1 VIYNILSLKT
11 GGGAVKRRLFIGV
24 LVPAL
29 KEKSQKIKEEM
40 SRLQVEG
47 KWVEPENLHFTL
59 RFLGE
64 IEEFKVNQIKQSLK
78 LKLKGA
84 KKIPT
89 RYKGLGVFPNGEKPR
104 VLWIGVESEGLA
116 EIKKR
121 VDQALTP
128 FGFIPEKNYTPHVTL
143 LRIKKLRRSTKFKQ
157 LLFRLKEE
165 LFLEQTETKVALIE
179 SKLSSEGPTYTVVEE
194 FKLD

>member
-1 VIYNILSLKT
+1 
-11 GGGAVKRRLFIGV
+11 VKRRLFVGV

-29 KEKSQKIKEEM
+29 KEKAREVKEEV
-40 SRLQVEG
+40 SELQVEG

-64 IEEFKVNQIKQSLK
+64 VEEFKVSQIKQSLK

-84 KKIPT
+84 KSVPV
-89 RYKGLGVFPNGEKPR
+89 RYKGLGVFPNGERPR
-104 VLWIGVESEGLA
+104 VLWIGVESEGLS
-116 EIKKR
+116 EIKRR
-121 VDQALTP
+121 VDQALAP
-128 FGFIPEKNYTPHVTL
+128 FGFTQEESYTPHVTL
-143 LRIKKLRRSTKFKQ
+143 LRIKKLRRRTKFKQ
-157 LLFRLKEE
+157 LLFKLKEE

-179 SKLSSEGPTYTVVEE
+179 SKLSSRGPTYTVLEE